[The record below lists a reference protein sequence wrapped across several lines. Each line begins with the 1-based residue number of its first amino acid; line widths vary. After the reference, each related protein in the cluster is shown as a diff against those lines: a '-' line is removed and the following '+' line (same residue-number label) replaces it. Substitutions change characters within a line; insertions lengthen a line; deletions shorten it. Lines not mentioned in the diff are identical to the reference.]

1 MVEYSKWRI
10 LMKIDNDT
18 KRFIINRLKW
28 LGFYMGISF
37 VLLFLLP
44 FPYDFFSVLSILA
57 LVNYL
62 RARRDIIRRQ
72 GGIDRIKGMFGSI
85 SPPMADNSNHRYR
98 PLRYFC
104 MYCGKEHNEVTCPS
118 CGSKMKRVG

>member
-1 MVEYSKWRI
+1 
-10 LMKIDNDT
+10 MKIDKDT

-44 FPYDFFSVLSILA
+44 FPYDFFSVLGLLA

-62 RARRDIIRRQ
+62 RTRRDIIRRH
-72 GGIDRIKGMFGSI
+72 GGIDRIRGMFGSS
-85 SPPMADNSNHRYR
+85 SPPMTDNSNNQQYR
-98 PLRYFC
+98 PLRYYC
-104 MYCGKEHNEVTCPS
+104 MNCGKE
-118 CGSKMKRVG
+118 